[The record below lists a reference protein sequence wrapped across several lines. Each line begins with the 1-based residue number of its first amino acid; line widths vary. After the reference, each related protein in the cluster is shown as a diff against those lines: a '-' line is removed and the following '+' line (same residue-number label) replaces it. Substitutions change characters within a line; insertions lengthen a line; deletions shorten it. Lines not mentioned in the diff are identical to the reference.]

1 MVIDNID
8 AVRAEVTRLR
18 KERGWSRHQLA
29 IKAGVAL
36 NTIYLLETGQNDVY
50 LNTLVRV
57 FGVLGME
64 LEIEEVPQPKKRETW
79 RY

>member
-1 MVIDNID
+1 MIDNID
-8 AVRAEVTRLR
+8 TVRAEVIRLR
-18 KERGWSRHQLA
+18 EERGWFRKQLA

-50 LNTLVRV
+50 LNTLVQV
-57 FGVLGME
+57 FKALGVK
-64 LEIEEVPQPKKRETW
+64 LEIAEVPQPKKREAW